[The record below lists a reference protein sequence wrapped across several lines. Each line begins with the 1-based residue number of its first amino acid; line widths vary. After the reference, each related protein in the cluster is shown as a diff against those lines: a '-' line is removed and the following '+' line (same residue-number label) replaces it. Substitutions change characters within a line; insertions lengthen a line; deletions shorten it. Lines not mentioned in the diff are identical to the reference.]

1 MANEPTQPR
10 LSRAVAEVLAVAS
23 PTPCMRRVTVGGA
36 ELAAFLR
43 AEGVDEPAA
52 WVKLFLPS
60 GEGRA
65 YTIRGIDHD
74 AASLDLDI
82 VLHGDGPQAGP
93 ASTWAADAQP
103 GARVGIAGPRSGG
116 FLLPADARWVLL
128 AGDITALPALQRI
141 ASALPAGLKAKVYVE
156 LPSQADRQ
164 PIDGAAKLRTDW
176 LLAREG
182 PGVALCQT
190 LLHRPLPAGP
200 GYLWMAGESSTI
212 RRLRQHYLLERGIER
227 HRVSAKG
234 YWKAGEADHRDA

>member
-1 MANEPTQPR
+1 MPH
-10 LSRAVAEVLAVAS
+10 AVAEEHAIRLPRPVLRDY
-23 PTPCMRRVTVGGA
+23 TPAR
-36 ELAAFLR
+36 F
-43 AEGVDEPAA
+43 
-52 WVKLFLPS
+52 
-60 GEGRA
+60 
-65 YTIRGIDHD
+65 D
-74 AASLDLDI
+74 AAAGELDI
-82 VLHGDGPQAGP
+82 EVALHDAGP
-93 ASTWAADAQP
+93 ATEWAA
-103 GARVGIAGPRSGG
+103 GAFVGQWVGIAGPRSGG

-176 LLAREG
+176 LQAREG